1 MSSVAFTNIATVV
14 TNDGALENGPLGI
27 LRGATVVVEDGLI
40 ASISTSIPSGVDQ
53 EIDCSEMTLLPG
65 FVDSHSHLI
74 FAGDRAD
81 EFAARSHGQKYT
93 AGGIASTV
101 KATRLAT
108 NGDLRTNAQ
117 RLLNEALATGTTT
130 MEIKSGYGLTE
141 KDELRS
147 IEIAQEFSDETT
159 LLAAH
164 VIPEEFATN
173 PDAYVKL
180 IIDSIIPASS
190 AKWIDVFCDR
200 GAFSV
205 EQAEAILRSGIA
217 KGMSPRIHANQLE
230 AGKGVQLAVSL
241 SAASADHLSN
251 STDKDIELLAS
262 SSTVATLLPGAEFST
277 HLVPNLGR
285 KFLDAG
291 ATVAIASDCNPGSS
305 YTTSMPFCIASA
317 VSLLG
322 FTVEEA
328 VLAAT
333 FGGAKALRRD
343 DIGQLRVGMKA
354 DLVLLDAP
362 SYIHLAYRPG
372 VNLVHSTYKSG
383 RAVTTWQK

>member
-1 MSSVAFTNIATVV
+1 VSSVAFTNIATLV
-14 TNDGALENGPLGI
+14 TNDPSIGNGDLG
-27 LRGATVVVEDGLI
+27 LLQNATVVVENGLI
-40 ASISTSIPSGVDQ
+40 SAISTSIPSGVDQ
-53 EIDCSEMTLLPG
+53 EIDCSGKTLLPG

-81 EFAARSHGQKYT
+81 EFSARAHGQKYT
-93 AGGIASTV
+93 AGGIASTI
-101 KATRLAT
+101 KATRIAT
-108 NGDLRTNAQ
+108 DSTLHANAQ
-117 RLLNEALATGTTT
+117 RLLDEALTTGTTS

-147 IEIAQEFSDETT
+147 IEIAAQFTDETT

-164 VIPEEFATN
+164 VIPEEFASN

-180 IIDSIIPASS
+180 MTESMIPASR

-205 EQAEAILRSGIA
+205 EQAETILRAGIA
-217 KGMSPRIHANQLE
+217 HGMLPRIHANQLE
-230 AGKGVQLAVSL
+230 AGKGVQLAVAL
-241 SAASADHLSN
+241 NAASADHLSN
-251 STDKDIELLAS
+251 SSSTDIELLAS
-262 SSTVATLLPGAEFST
+262 SQTVATLLPGAEFST
-277 HLVPNLGR
+277 HLQSNLGR

-305 YTTSMPFCIASA
+305 YTTSMPFCIAAA

-333 FGGAKALRRD
+333 LGGAKALHRD
-343 DIGQLRVGMKA
+343 DIGQLRIGNRA
-354 DLVLLDAP
+354 DLVLLAAP

>member
-1 MSSVAFTNIATVV
+1 MSSVAFTNIATLV
-14 TNDGALENGPLGI
+14 TNDGTRENGQLGV
-27 LRGATVVVEDGLI
+27 LNGATVVVEDGVI
-40 ASISTSIPSGVDQ
+40 ASISRSTPSGVDQ
-53 EIDCSEMTLLPG
+53 EIDCSDRTLLPG

-101 KATRLAT
+101 KSTRLAT
-108 NGDLRTNAQ
+108 DAALHANAQ
-117 RLLNEALATGTTT
+117 RLLDEALSTGTTT

-141 KDELRS
+141 VDELRS
-147 IEIAQEFSDETT
+147 IQIANSFTDETT

-164 VIPEEFATN
+164 VIPEEFATD
-173 PDAYVKL
+173 PDGYVKL
-180 IIDSIIPASS
+180 IIESIVPASQ

-200 GAFSV
+200 GAFTA
-205 EQAEAILRSGIA
+205 EQSEAILRA
-217 KGMSPRIHANQLE
+217 GMAHGMIPRIHANQLE

-241 SAASADHLSN
+241 NAASADHLSN
-251 STDKDIELLAS
+251 STAADIELLAS

-277 HLVPNLGR
+277 HLQPHLGR

-305 YTTSMPFCIASA
+305 YTTSMPFCIATA

-333 FGGAKALRRD
+333 FGGAQALRRD

>member
-1 MSSVAFTNIATVV
+1 MSSVAFTNIATLV
-14 TNDGALENGPLGI
+14 TCDSSAGNGI
-27 LRGATVVVEDGLI
+27 LGLLHNATLVVEDG
-40 ASISTSIPSGVDQ
+40 AISQITQGIPSGVDSVV
-53 EIDCSEMTLLPG
+53 DCTGKTLLPG

-81 EFAARSHGQKYT
+81 EFSARSQGQKYT

-101 KATRLAT
+101 AATRTASDSTLT
-108 NGDLRTNAQ
+108 HNAQ
-117 RLLNEALATGTTT
+117 NLLNEALSTGTTT

-147 IEIAQEFSDETT
+147 IEIAKHFTEETT

-164 VIPEEFATN
+164 VIPEEFKSN
-173 PDAYVKL
+173 PDSYVNL
-180 IIDSIIPASS
+180 IINSIIPASS
-190 AKWIDVFCDR
+190 AKWIDVFCDQ
-200 GAFSV
+200 GAFNP
-205 EQAEAILRSGIA
+205 EQAEVILRAGISQ
-217 KGMSPRIHANQLE
+217 GMLPRIHANQLT
-230 AGKGVQLAVSL
+230 AGKGVEIAVAL
-241 SAASADHLSN
+241 GAASADHLSRS
-251 STDKDIELLAS
+251 STADIDLIAS
-262 SSTVATLLPGAEFST
+262 SNTVATLLPGAEFST
-277 HLVPNLGR
+277 HLEGNLGR

-291 ATVAIASDCNPGSS
+291 ANVAIASDCNPGSS
-305 YTTSMPFCIASA
+305 YTTSMPFCIATA

-333 FGGAKALRRD
+333 LGGAKALRRE
-343 DIGQLRVGMKA
+343 DIGQIAIGKKA
-354 DLVLLDAP
+354 DFVLLNTP

>member
-1 MSSVAFTNIATVV
+1 VSSVAFTNIATVV

-27 LRGATVVVEDGLI
+27 LKGATVVVEDGLI

-53 EIDCSEMTLLPG
+53 QIDCSEMTLLPG

-101 KATRLAT
+101 NATRLAT

-277 HLVPNLGR
+277 HLAPNLGR
-285 KFLDAG
+285 KFLEAG

>member
-1 MSSVAFTNIATVV
+1 MSAVAFRNIATLV
-14 TNDGALENGPLGI
+14 TNDGALENGRLGI
-27 LRGATVVVEDGLI
+27 LNGATVVVEDGVI
-40 ASISTSIPSGVDQ
+40 ASISRSTPSGVDQ
-53 EIDCSEMTLLPG
+53 EIDCSDRTLLPG

-101 KATRLAT
+101 KATRFAT
-108 NGDLRTNAQ
+108 AEALHANAQ
-117 RLLNEALATGTTT
+117 RLLDEALSTGTTT
-130 MEIKSGYGLTE
+130 MEIKSGYGLTV
-141 KDELRS
+141 KDEIRS
-147 IEIAQEFSDETT
+147 IEIAQHFTTEST

-164 VIPEEFATN
+164 VIPEEFATD
-173 PDAYVKL
+173 PDSYVKL
-180 IIDSIIPASS
+180 IIESIVPASQ

-200 GAFSV
+200 GAFTA
-205 EQAEAILRSGIA
+205 EQSESILRA
-217 KGMSPRIHANQLE
+217 GMAHGMIPRIHANQLE

-241 SAASADHLSN
+241 NAASADHLSN
-251 STDKDIELLAS
+251 STAADIELLAS

-277 HLVPNLGR
+277 HLQPHLGR

-305 YTTSMPFCIASA
+305 YTTSMPFCIATA

-333 FGGAKALRRD
+333 FGGAQALRRD

-372 VNLVHSTYKSG
+372 INLVHSTYKSG

>member
-1 MSSVAFTNIATVV
+1 VSSVAFTNIATLV
-14 TNDGALENGPLGI
+14 TNDPSIGNGDLG
-27 LRGATVVVEDGLI
+27 LLQNATVVVENGLI
-40 ASISTSIPSGVDQ
+40 SSISTSIPSGVDQ
-53 EIDCSEMTLLPG
+53 EIDCSGKTLLPG

-81 EFAARSHGQKYT
+81 EFSARAHGQKYT
-93 AGGIASTV
+93 AGGIASTI

-108 NGDLRTNAQ
+108 DSTLHANAQ
-117 RLLNEALATGTTT
+117 RLLDEALTTGTTS

-147 IEIAQEFSDETT
+147 IEIAAQFTDETT

-164 VIPEEFATN
+164 VIPEEFALN

-180 IIDSIIPASS
+180 MTESMIPASR

-205 EQAEAILRSGIA
+205 EQAETILRAGIA
-217 KGMSPRIHANQLE
+217 HGMLPRIHANQLE
-230 AGKGVQLAVSL
+230 AGKGVQLAVAL
-241 SAASADHLSN
+241 NAASADHLSN
-251 STDKDIELLAS
+251 SSSTDIELLAS
-262 SSTVATLLPGAEFST
+262 SQTVATLLPGAEFST
-277 HLVPNLGR
+277 HLQSNLGR

-305 YTTSMPFCIASA
+305 YTTSMPFCIAAA

-333 FGGAKALRRD
+333 LGGAKALRRD
-343 DIGQLRVGMKA
+343 DIGQLRIGNRA
-354 DLVLLDAP
+354 DLVLLAAP

>member
-1 MSSVAFTNIATVV
+1 MSSVAFTNIATLV
-14 TNDGALENGPLGI
+14 TNDPSIGNGDLG
-27 LRGATVVVEDGLI
+27 LLQNATVVVENGLI
-40 ASISTSIPSGVDQ
+40 SAISTSIPSGVDQ
-53 EIDCSEMTLLPG
+53 EMDCSGKTLLPG

-81 EFAARSHGQKYT
+81 EFSARAHGQKYT

-108 NGDLRTNAQ
+108 DSTLHTNAQ
-117 RLLNEALATGTTT
+117 RLLDEALATGTTT

-147 IEIAQEFSDETT
+147 IEVAAQFTDETT

-164 VIPEEFATN
+164 VIPEEFASN

-180 IIDSIIPASS
+180 ITESIIPASR

-205 EQAEAILRSGIA
+205 EQSEVILRSGIA
-217 KGMSPRIHANQLE
+217 HGMLPRIHANQLE
-230 AGKGVQLAVSL
+230 AGKGVQLAVAL
-241 SAASADHLSN
+241 NAASADHLSN
-251 STDKDIELLAS
+251 SSSADIELLAS
-262 SSTVATLLPGAEFST
+262 SQTVATLLPGAEFST
-277 HLVPNLGR
+277 HLQTNLGR

-305 YTTSMPFCIASA
+305 YTTSMPFCIAAA

-333 FGGAKALRRD
+333 LGGAKALRRD
-343 DIGQLRVGMKA
+343 DIGQLRIGNRA
-354 DLVLLDAP
+354 DLVLLTAP